1 MLNLRPTRLSDNG
14 IFCNGEA
21 RDQNSP
27 LRSVSRHHKDVMM
40 LVDSSVRQSSN
51 VGASVVLPVQWRLF
65 GIGVYAHRP
74 L

>member
-1 MLNLRPTRLSDNG
+1 
-14 IFCNGEA
+14 
-21 RDQNSP
+21 
-27 LRSVSRHHKDVMM
+27 MM